1 MVIASLTIAF
11 FCILLI
17 CGGILLI
24 GYKYSNISLKVE
36 MCKQALNIVEFG
48 MAPVDGDGLTKM
60 IYGFGVKEKNQMKE
74 QIYAVTLGI
83 NSSYIVYL
91 NRLMGLGRKD
101 DAEKIKSGQ
110 KTKTLIAEFMKNNEK
125 DKILRETYYIIYDL
139 TDIYNKL
146 INLKSA
152 KYMKYWAYKYS
163 NKVCR
168 YGLIIEFSSML
179 LLCFSILGTF
189 LAFIAAWKSEHIIR
203 CIIFEEKM
211 NLDMN
216 RFRHDWV

>member
-1 MVIASLTIAF
+1 MA
-11 FCILLI
+11 
-17 CGGILLI
+17 
-24 GYKYSNISLKVE
+24 KLK
-36 MCKQALNIVEFG
+36 
-48 MAPVDGDGLTKM
+48 
-60 IYGFGVKEKNQMKE
+60 
-74 QIYAVTLGI
+74 
-83 NSSYIVYL
+83 
-91 NRLMGLGRKD
+91 GLGRKD

-152 KYMKYWAYKYS
+152 KYMKYWYFFENLKNKRAYKYS